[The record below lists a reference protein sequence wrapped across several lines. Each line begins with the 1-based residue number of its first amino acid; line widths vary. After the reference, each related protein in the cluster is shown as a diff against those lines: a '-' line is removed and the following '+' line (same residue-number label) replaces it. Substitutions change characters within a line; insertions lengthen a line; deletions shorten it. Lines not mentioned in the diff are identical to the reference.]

1 MADIWFAGD
10 NHSRFRH
17 IIDAVKRHRPFA
29 IVLLGDIQARQPI
42 QIELAE
48 VLSLTQVYW
57 IHGNHDT
64 DTEREYDNLFGSALA
79 DRNLHGCVV
88 DVAGVRIAGLGG
100 IFRER
105 VWLPPD
111 KPIHDSPKEYLRVA
125 GKGNRW
131 RGGLPLRHR
140 STIFPDDYLRLS
152 RLSADVLVCHE
163 APGAHPHGNEALE
176 LLAITMGA
184 SKLFHGHTHDALPY
198 DNQHIK
204 LCGVGLCGITSIDG
218 TKIVTGEL
226 DDARSNRQL
235 FRT

>member
-88 DVAGVRIAGLGG
+88 DVAGVRIA
-100 IFRER
+100 R
-105 VWLPPD
+105 
-111 KPIHDSPKEYLRVA
+111 YA
-125 GKGNRW
+125 
-131 RGGLPLRHR
+131 
-140 STIFPDDYLRLS
+140 
-152 RLSADVLVCHE
+152 SAS
-163 APGAHPHGNEALE
+163 
-176 LLAITMGA
+176 
-184 SKLFHGHTHDALPY
+184 SKLS
-198 DNQHIK
+198 K
-204 LCGVGLCGITSIDG
+204 
-218 TKIVTGEL
+218 
-226 DDARSNRQL
+226 
-235 FRT
+235 